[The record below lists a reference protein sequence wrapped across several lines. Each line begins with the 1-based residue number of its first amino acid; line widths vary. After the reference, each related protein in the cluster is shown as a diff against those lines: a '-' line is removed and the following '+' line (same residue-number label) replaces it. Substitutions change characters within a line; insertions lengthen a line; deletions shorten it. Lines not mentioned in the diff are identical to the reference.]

1 MLYGISMGDCA
12 VPVWHN
18 GSGHVSGPK
27 VYFEFTLEFL
37 INTDLQVSLDA
48 GKLAKIINLDP
59 QISIDSG
66 DIPAYHFSWSYKFPQ
81 EQFGPD

>member
-37 INTDLQVSLDA
+37 INTDPQVSVDT
-48 GKLAKIINLDP
+48 GK
-59 QISIDSG
+59 ISQNDKLRPTNQ
-66 DIPAYHFSWSYKFPQ
+66 DILWRIFF
-81 EQFGPD
+81 